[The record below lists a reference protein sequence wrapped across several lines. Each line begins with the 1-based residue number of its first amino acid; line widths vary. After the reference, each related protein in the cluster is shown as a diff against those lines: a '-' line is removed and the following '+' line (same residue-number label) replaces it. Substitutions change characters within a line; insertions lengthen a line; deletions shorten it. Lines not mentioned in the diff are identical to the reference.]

1 MKYISMN
8 RAGLIAAI
16 IVVASGVL
24 GATPFFYLIML
35 LLKTLNSS
43 LILL

>member
-24 GATPFFYLIML
+24 GATPFYLIML